1 MQNKLIPY
9 SVYLP
14 AEVYGKIRELA
25 KERKASSAVRDAIML
40 IMQDGDL
47 YQAGYKKGID
57 EAIKI
62 IDNCKEIE
70 NFAVKNKYLADV
82 LIDQLKDLGAQ

>member
-1 MQNKLIPY
+1 MTKLIPY

-14 AEVYGKIRELA
+14 SDVYEKIRALA
-25 KERKASSAVRDAIML
+25 KERKASSAVRDAITL

-47 YQAGYKKGID
+47 YRSGYRKGID

-62 IDNCKEIE
+62 INNCKEIE
-70 NFAVKNKYLADV
+70 NIAVNNKYLADA
-82 LIDQLKDLGAQ
+82 LIDQLMLLVEQ